1 MEQIFSLSSGNT
13 IWRSTTGGEPKP
25 SMCKCSQSPLSDEDV
40 ALDSPAS
47 PENVSFKSVLN
58 VRDAKGE
65 NRQET
70 LQRRVIG
77 AKFMKK
83 KALPIHTRIGK
94 NERKKGT

>member
-1 MEQIFSLSSGNT
+1 MVNQNHQCVNVPSLLCLIKT
-13 IWRSTTGGEPKP
+13 L
-25 SMCKCSQSPLSDEDV
+25 PLN
-40 ALDSPAS
+40 SPAS
-47 PENVSFKSVLN
+47 PEHVSFKSVLN

-94 NERKKGT
+94 NERKKGI